1 MPLSPAGN
9 FSAMTL
15 SELIAQLTELAKTVD
30 GNAPVKTCC
39 GNCFDGKTFGDV
51 QQVALIPG
59 PMVVIDT

>member
-1 MPLSPAGN
+1 
-9 FSAMTL
+9 MTL